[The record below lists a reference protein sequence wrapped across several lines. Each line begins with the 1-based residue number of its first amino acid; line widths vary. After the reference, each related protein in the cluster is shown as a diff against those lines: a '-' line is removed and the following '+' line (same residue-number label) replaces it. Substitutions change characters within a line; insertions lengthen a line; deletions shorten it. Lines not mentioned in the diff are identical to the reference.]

1 MNRYES
7 DLSVKHFIYRRT
19 MDGPCIVSDKDTEKL
34 KWIYGAFLN
43 GNEINVQL
51 SGCDVK
57 HLFEHLFLN
66 IFNSMF
72 GNPQV
77 GAWME
82 PNGEEQLWNW
92 RLLNLVIKSNE
103 KLKNEAN
110 EIFFDLCEVFD
121 KREDDKILG
130 LFGRYV
136 V

>member
-1 MNRYES
+1 
-7 DLSVKHFIYRRT
+7 
-19 MDGPCIVSDKDTEKL
+19 
-34 KWIYGAFLN
+34 
-43 GNEINVQL
+43 
-51 SGCDVK
+51 
-57 HLFEHLFLN
+57 
-66 IFNSMF
+66 MF

-103 KLKNEAN
+103 
-110 EIFFDLCEVFD
+110 IFFDLCEVFD

-130 LFGRYV
+130 LFDRYV

>member
-1 MNRYES
+1 
-7 DLSVKHFIYRRT
+7 
-19 MDGPCIVSDKDTEKL
+19 
-34 KWIYGAFLN
+34 
-43 GNEINVQL
+43 
-51 SGCDVK
+51 
-57 HLFEHLFLN
+57 
-66 IFNSMF
+66 
-72 GNPQV
+72 
-77 GAWME
+77 ME

-130 LFGRYV
+130 LFDRYV

>member
-1 MNRYES
+1 
-7 DLSVKHFIYRRT
+7 
-19 MDGPCIVSDKDTEKL
+19 
-34 KWIYGAFLN
+34 
-43 GNEINVQL
+43 
-51 SGCDVK
+51 
-57 HLFEHLFLN
+57 
-66 IFNSMF
+66 
-72 GNPQV
+72 
-77 GAWME
+77 ME

-121 KREDDKILG
+121 KRKDDKILG